1 MRGDRVLPD
10 FFNRI
15 DTFRAVTYSVAAL
28 SYMIEMIW
36 LSLWVDVRI

>member
-15 DTFRAVTYSVAAL
+15 NTFRAVTVQVAAL
-28 SYMIEMIW
+28 SYIIEMI
-36 LSLWVDVRI
+36 